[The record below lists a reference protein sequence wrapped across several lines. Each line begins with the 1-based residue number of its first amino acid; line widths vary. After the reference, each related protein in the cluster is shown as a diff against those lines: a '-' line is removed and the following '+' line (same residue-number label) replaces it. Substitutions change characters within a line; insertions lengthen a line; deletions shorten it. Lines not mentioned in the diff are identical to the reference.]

1 VLAKPIS
8 TRVRRVLVVV
18 VVLALLAT
26 AVVLLGRWFL
36 SETTCQTPLSQEMR
50 TQQETFVRAQL
61 PDAGD
66 FQWMVMDCDDNGQVV
81 LDFTTRQAGD
91 DASQAFSR
99 DPACHPST
107 EPDAAPGDVNCRVGK
122 LEVAIYLEDT
132 GAAVTNGELTWTPT

>member
-1 VLAKPIS
+1 MLAKPIA
-8 TRVRRVLVVV
+8 TRARRVLVVV

-26 AVVLLGRWFL
+26 AIVLLGRWFL
-36 SETTCQTPLSQEMR
+36 DEATCQTPLTQETR
-50 TQQETFVRAQL
+50 TQQETFVRAHL

-91 DASQAFSR
+91 AASQAFSR

-107 EPDAAPGDVNCRVGK
+107 EADADSGDVSCRVGK

-132 GAAVTNGELTWTPT
+132 GAADANGELTWTPT